1 MRCATAAYGNFMMQA
16 AEVDAR
22 GRIDGRLQSISK
34 EAISNHTKIPAED
47 IVIVDVD
54 YDGDARYV
62 SQALY

>member
-1 MRCATAAYGNFMMQA
+1 MQA

-62 SQALY
+62 SRMLN